1 MLLLP
6 RVHSVQDF
14 AKFELGNGIRCG
26 LSCGMQ
32 RKLKLKF
39 NFWISL
45 ISIFRR
51 TLSASGV

>member
-39 NFWISL
+39 NFL
-45 ISIFRR
+45 DF
-51 TLSASGV
+51 VDFDF